1 MVEQVEIKQ
10 EETTSEKPVE
20 EKQSTQSV
28 QGLPE
33 KFKSVE
39 DLAKSYSELEKKL
52 GEQSPKEEEVDPV
65 NKATLKEGE
74 EAPKQEEQKNDLNI
88 AEKAVEN
95 AGLDMDSLASEYA
108 EKGQLDEKSYEAL
121 EKSGIPKEYVDQFIA
136 GQKAI
141 GDQQTSTIKNMVGGV
156 EAYDEM
162 SKWASDNMTDGE
174 KKAYNQA
181 VNSKDMDTVK
191 LAVDSLKAKYEIANG
206 SDPKLVQGKATPSG
220 EQGYESW
227 AEVTQAMSDPR
238 YSKDPAY
245 QAEVKNK
252 LANSKI

>member
-1 MVEQVEIKQ
+1 MVETVEIKQ
-10 EETTSEKPVE
+10 PETTSEKPVE

-52 GEQSPKEEEVDPV
+52 GEQSPKTEEVDPV
-65 NKATLKEGE
+65 NQATLKEE
-74 EAPKQEEQKNDLNI
+74 EPKEEQKGELDI

-95 AGLDMDSLASEYA
+95 AGLNMDSLADEYA
-108 EKGQLDEKSYEAL
+108 QNGKLDDKSYDAL

-141 GDQQTSTIKNMVGGV
+141 GDQQTSTVKNMVGGD
-156 EAYDEM
+156 EAYTEM
-162 SKWASDNMTDGE
+162 AEWAASNMSDGE
-174 KKAYNQA
+174 KKAYNTA

-191 LAVDSLKAKYEIANG
+191 LAVDGLRAKYESANG
-206 SDPKLVQGKATPSG
+206 SEPNLTQGKATPTT
-220 EQGYESW
+220 EQGYKSW
-227 AEVTQAMSDPR
+227 AEVTAAMSDDR
-238 YSKDPAY
+238 YTKDPAY
-245 QAEVKNK
+245 QALVQDK
-252 LANSKI
+252 LAKSEL